1 MKIQIFTLVHSKA
14 ARLTAKNRSTG
25 SKTIE
30 SVSLS
35 SSVKLYGYGKT
46 CEPSALPRKKFATN
60 DWFDTTAFGFGGAS
74 LSLADVAKHLVDDAK
89 EITKK
94 IVKNSEKQ
102 TTYKMKISFVII
114 KVQLVSPINKIVFV
128 CLFIF
133 CLYNA
138 NIFLLILM
146 KRIEK

>member
-1 MKIQIFTLVHSKA
+1 M
-14 ARLTAKNRSTG
+14 
-25 SKTIE
+25 
-30 SVSLS
+30 
-35 SSVKLYGYGKT
+35 
-46 CEPSALPRKKFATN
+46 PRKKFATN

-94 IVKNSEKQ
+94 IVKKSEKQ